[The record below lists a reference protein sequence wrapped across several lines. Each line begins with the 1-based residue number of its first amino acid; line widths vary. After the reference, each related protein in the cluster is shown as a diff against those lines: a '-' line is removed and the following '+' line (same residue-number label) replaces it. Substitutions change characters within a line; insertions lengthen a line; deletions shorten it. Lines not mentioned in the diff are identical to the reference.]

1 MNQNTVSLH
10 IPVDTPPK
18 LNVDKT
24 ECAKFRGSCAILGLV
39 GLVPPCRRAFDGPKI
54 FLVSVSWVSNFFW

>member
-39 GLVPPCRRAFDGPKI
+39 DLVPPCRRGPKI
-54 FLVSVSWVSNFFW
+54 FLVGVSWVSNFFW